1 MRYFFTA
8 SILAALTLAL
18 FWQPDSKL
26 AFWQDSLSQS
36 VDLQSEVATKVTNS
50 NSLANPIELPEHAST
65 QLDDSSDTSIEE
77 FVPNPDAVASL
88 RQARLKG
95 DPRAPKLGEYHERE
109 TPTEEELAD
118 HEQYVEYEKRQQK
131 RVYRAY
137 VEASKIKTAQLRD
150 MIELGKAEGVS
161 EEEIAFAEEKIR
173 GIEEMAITLQQD
185 HPDIMEDSYQPPAD
199 WLIENLGKEPD
210 SAQSDPSVSN

>member
-1 MRYFFTA
+1 MRYFFA
-8 SILAALTLAL
+8 VSILVALTLAL

-26 AFWQDSLSQS
+26 AFWQDGLA
-36 VDLQSEVATKVTNS
+36 QSEGSPKQTTNNLS
-50 NSLANPIELPEHAST
+50 SSHSLTNPMALPEHAST
-65 QLDDSSDTSIEE
+65 QLDGKRDDNIEE
-77 FVPNPDAVASL
+77 FIPNPDAVASL

-109 TPTEEELAD
+109 TPTEEELGD

-161 EEEIAFAEEKIR
+161 DEEIAFAEEKIR

-199 WLIENLGKEPD
+199 WLIESLGKEPD
-210 SAQSDPSVSN
+210 SAQSDPAVSN